1 MNRESPG
8 RGRLLLA
15 LAVLG
20 LAPGCQDASRSAARV
35 AEPGS
40 TLPMEAA
47 DSGSLD
53 RARALGPFL
62 ASHWKLP
69 VPAQGARPDGW
80 PAHESSLAPQDCGAC
95 HPLQY
100 AQWTTSLHA
109 GAYTPGFSG
118 QLLEGSLALPAEV
131 RQCQTCHAP
140 LAEQQPFDVAGE
152 KNPGHDPAL
161 REQGIVCAACH
172 VRAHQRFGPP
182 RRPELPPTPTGLL
195 EATGPADATGPA
207 AAAAPPHGGFEARP
221 EFTQS
226 RFCAECHQFFDAAGV
241 NGKPIQNTY
250 AEWRESPAAAAGLTC
265 QSCHMPDRAHLWRGI
280 HDPEMVRAA
289 VEVELRVLSTDD
301 DALRAELELHSRA
314 IGHAFPSYVTPRVF
328 LAVWQEDRR
337 GREISGTRLEAT
349 VGREIDF
356 GSWQEVF
363 DTRIPPGGSRLLAYD
378 ELRRPDATALVGQ
391 VRVDPD
397 FHYRG
402 VFASLIETYETP
414 EARARMA
421 EAHRLTL
428 ESGYVVRELRRP
440 LLPGAR

>member
-1 MNRESPG
+1 MKREHAG
-8 RGRLLLA
+8 RGRLVLA
-15 LAVLG
+15 LAILG
-20 LAPGCQDASRSAARV
+20 LAPGCEDASRIAPRV
-35 AEPGS
+35 AEAAAPV
-40 TLPMEAA
+40 PMQAA

-69 VPAQGARPDGW
+69 VPAQGAPPDGW
-80 PAHESSLAPQDCGAC
+80 SALESSLAPQDCGVC

-152 KNPGHDPAL
+152 KNPGHDAAL

-182 RRPELPPTPTGLL
+182 RRPELPPLPI
-195 EATGPADATGPA
+195 GPPA
-207 AAAAPPHGGFEARP
+207 AAALPHGGFEARP

-226 RFCAECHQFFDAAGV
+226 RFCAECHQFFDAPGV

-250 AEWRESPAAAAGLTC
+250 AEWLESPAAASGRSC

-289 VEVELRVLSTDD
+289 VEVELRVLSSDD
-301 DALRAELELHSRA
+301 DPLRAELELHSRA

-328 LAVWQEDRR
+328 LAVWQEDPS
-337 GREISGTRLEAT
+337 GHEILGTRLEAT

-363 DTRIPPGGSRLLAYD
+363 DTRIPPGGSRLLAY
-378 ELRRPDATALVGQ
+378 EKPRRPDAAALVGQ

-402 VFASLIETYETP
+402 VFASLLEAYETP
-414 EARARMA
+414 EARARME

-428 ESGYVVRELRRP
+428 ESGYVVRELRHP
-440 LLPGAR
+440 LAPGAP